1 MNIISNEVVRHLL
14 IRLYNKLKI
23 ITGTA
28 KRYPIICNAN
38 GVDESNYTKRA
49 LLIYIVKPFLL
60 KDDDPYLL
68 RHQHSKQCK
77 QIRAILGELGLV
89 VDVVDIKDMKFR
101 PCRRYDLVI
110 CNRVTDIPLNKD
122 VLRIYLATTMHHK
135 VHNENLRRRHKLLYE
150 RRGYRVRLRR
160 VYAEVMPY
168 VKRSDA
174 IVGFG
179 NEFIMSSW
187 REAFN
192 VPVYPFDNYGFKET
206 EFILDS
212 KDFSTARMNFLFFT
226 SSSQMQKGLDLLLEI
241 FPKHPDLHL
250 YICSE
255 YEKEGDFCACYRQE
269 LYETPNIHPV
279 GWVTVNGSE
288 YNELVR
294 KCAFVILPS
303 CSEGQSGS
311 VVQCM
316 YSGLIPL
323 VTKEAGIDTEDFG
336 VAFSND
342 SIEEIERVIREVSVL
357 PDSWHRERSIRTRE
371 RFRRRSTVRM
381 PLWTGGDNMLA
392 EILSGAGKSRLF
404 SNGEPQ

>member
-1 MNIISNEVVRHLL
+1 MIFKIPKHYM
-14 IRLYNKLKI
+14 IGLYNKLVNI
-23 ITGTA
+23 IKPA
-28 KRYPIICNAN
+28 NSYPVIYNTN

-77 QIRAILGELGLV
+77 QIAAILGDLGLV
-89 VDVVDIKDMKFR
+89 VDVVDIKDKKFR
-101 PCRRYDLVI
+101 PSRDYALVI

-122 VLRIYLATTMHHK
+122 TLRIYLATTLHHK
-135 VHNENLRRRHKLLYE
+135 VHNENLSRRHKLLYE
-150 RRGYRVRLRR
+150 RLGYRVRLRR

-168 VKRSDA
+168 VERSDA

-179 NEFIMSSW
+179 NEFIMNSW

-250 YICSE
+250 YICSD
-255 YEKEGDFCACYRQE
+255 YEKEGDFCACYHQE
-269 LYETPNIHPV
+269 LYETPNIHPM
-279 GWVTVNGSE
+279 GWVMVNGSE

-323 VTKEAGIDTEDFG
+323 VTKESGIDTEEFG
-336 VAFSND
+336 ITFADD
-342 SIEEIERVIREVSVL
+342 SLEEIERVIVEVSEK
-357 PDSWHRERSIRTRE
+357 PESWHRERSIRTRAVSE
-371 RFRRRSTVRM
+371 EKYSEDAFMDRWR
-381 PLWTGGDNMLA
+381 
-392 EILSGAGKSRLF
+392 
-404 SNGEPQ
+404 